1 MLVRQRLCKDSHTE
15 WREGKKEREREKE
28 PWVNVNLNC
37 LAVVVVLA
45 STAVPASACCPAPF
59 NGQRIRVVFQCFIT
73 GLRTSHRRDQTSAT
87 AHCIG
92 SRSIHDLHSD
102 FQLECNFIPFT
113 LFAPFAVQSVYTYTF
128 YIYIVCRF
136 DSIIPVDW
144 WRNEVKPDNAKVLVR
159 GEMVLINCLSYR
171 QSVLNLALILI
182 YTFTQRFMPFS

>member
-1 MLVRQRLCKDSHTE
+1 MLLLVRQRLCKDSHSE
-15 WREGKKEREREKE
+15 WREGKKEREGEGALSQCKFKL
-28 PWVNVNLNC
+28 PCCCCCAC
-37 LAVVVVLA
+37 LDCSSCSCLL
-45 STAVPASACCPAPF
+45 PRPF

-113 LFAPFAVQSVYTYTF
+113 LFAPFVYTYIL
-128 YIYIVCRF
+128 YIYSVDLILLF
-136 DSIIPVDW
+136 LSIDCG
-144 WRNEVKPDNAKVLVR
+144 NEVKPDNAKVLVR